1 MLNVFL
7 LTLAPSNAGESAG
20 KRNAFVIF
28 PPQSEDEAKPTG
40 HLFVE
45 PISKMVR
52 KTTTVG
58 LHFRSGKMCRA
69 SRPSNENGVGT
80 D

>member
-40 HLFVE
+40 HLFV

-58 LHFRSGKMCRA
+58 LRFRSGKMCRA